1 MDRQRTEARQSHAAV
16 RRAWRSAI
24 AGLAVLLAWQ
34 VVPASAAPQHNPKGR
49 FLGVV
54 KSARAAERPTPQAQ
68 RQAQLA
74 AGNLTYHQGLLE
86 IEMPGRIHELIKR
99 FVGELVAAALKFRA
113 EAVAA

>member
-1 MDRQRTEARQSHAAV
+1 MDRKRTEARLRHAAG
-16 RRAWRSAI
+16 RRAWRWAI

-34 VVPASAAPQHNPKGR
+34 VAPATAAPQHNPKGR

-74 AGNLTYHQGLLE
+74 AGNLTYHQGPVMHSNRTHAIYWE
-86 IEMPGRIHELIKR
+86 PAGFSTTSTMSR
-99 FVGELVAAALKFRA
+99 
-113 EAVAA
+113 